1 MNHLLFYLVILC
13 ANVIQGITGFAGTI
27 LAMPFSLRLVGM
39 ETAVPVLNA
48 LGMASGIYVFCGNRR
63 SVDRAELKR
72 VLIFM
77 GPALLAGVLVRTLL
91 SGHPGLLYRMLGTI
105 VLLIAIKGLYAL
117 LGRGNTTGSA
127 RTGSAAGSAPT
138 GPILLI
144 AAGLVHGMFVCGG
157 PLLIGYLAGRLT
169 DKAKFRATISTVWIF
184 LNGALLATQIAAGQW
199 TAGLLKVQL
208 ISLPFLIAGM
218 YLGGLLFK
226 KMDQRFFMV
235 LTYVLLLISAVTL
248 FFK

>member
-63 SVDRAELKR
+63 SVDWAELKR

-105 VLLIAIKGLYAL
+105 VLLIAIKGLYDL
-117 LGRGNTTGSA
+117 LGKAPKTG
-127 RTGSAAGSAPT
+127 RGSAPT

-226 KMDQRFFMV
+226 KMDQRFFMI